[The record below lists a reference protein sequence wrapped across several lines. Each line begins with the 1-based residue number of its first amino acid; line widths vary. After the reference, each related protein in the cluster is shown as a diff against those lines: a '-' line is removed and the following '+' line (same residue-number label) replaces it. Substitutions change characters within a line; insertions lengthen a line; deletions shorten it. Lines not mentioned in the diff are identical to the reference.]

1 MRTERALERDKQV
14 PQRCY
19 EGEIMLSLLVGA
31 VAAIMSVVLTAGPQ
45 IEHITASGVFGTTA
59 EAYTYN
65 TEFVPVGSRARVD
78 ALYIGGGTTIVTL
91 LIRGLLPNR
100 EYGAHA
106 HVADCTAVP
115 EGAGAHFQY
124 VQGGA
129 TDPAFANPQNEIWL
143 DFTTDAQGNAQARSI
158 VGWQFPA
165 DRRAHSVVIHDH
177 HTSHDP
183 GEAGTAGPRH
193 GCLTVAF

>member
-1 MRTERALERDKQV
+1 M
-14 PQRCY
+14 
-19 EGEIMLSLLVGA
+19 SL
-31 VAAIMSVVLTAGPQ
+31 VASVLATITAAVLTASPQ
-45 IEHITASGVFGTTA
+45 SGHITAQGVFGTTPQ
-59 EAYTYN
+59 AYTYN
-65 TEFVPVGSRARVD
+65 TELVPVGSRARVD

-91 LIRGLLPNR
+91 RVRGLVPNR

-115 EGAGAHFQY
+115 EGAGPHFQY

-143 DFTTDAQGNAQARSI
+143 DFVTDDNGNARSRAI
-158 VGWQFPA
+158 VAWQFPA

-183 GEAGTAGPRH
+183 GEAGTAGSRH
-193 GCLTVAF
+193 GCMTVPF